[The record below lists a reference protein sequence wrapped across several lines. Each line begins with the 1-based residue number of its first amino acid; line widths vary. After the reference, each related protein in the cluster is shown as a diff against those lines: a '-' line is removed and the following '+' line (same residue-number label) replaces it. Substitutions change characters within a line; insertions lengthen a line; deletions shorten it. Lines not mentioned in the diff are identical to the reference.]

1 MNKPDKN
8 PLYKNKTV
16 KRGGSAIDLIKKS
29 YYTSNHETLGID
41 SRYKEDLDFIIQI

>member
-8 PLYKNKTV
+8 LIYKNKTV
-16 KRGGSAIDLIKKS
+16 KRGGCIDLIKKS
-29 YYTSNHETLGID
+29 YYTSNNETLGID